1 MTTVVVQHAW
11 ADGSITSVQ
20 VDLENDYPDAL
31 DQARV
36 TAVRAPTE
44 AVTAIAS
51 DE

>member
-11 ADGSITSVQ
+11 NDGSITSVQ

-36 TAVRAPTE
+36 TAVRALTD
-44 AVTAIAS
+44 AVAAIAS